1 MPFTRFDL
9 SALLISIPAILLCL
23 TVHEMAHGY
32 AAYLL
37 GDATAK
43 YDGRLSFNP
52 LRHIDPIGFLCL
64 IVAGFG
70 WAKPVMVDPR
80 NFKKPRRD
88 MAIVAAAGP
97 VSNFV
102 LAFFLIMAW
111 LLLTLSSNDILQ
123 AAAQFFLVSASM
135 SIGLGVFNL
144 IPIPPLDGSKVLLPV
159 LPNRVIGFFY
169 RYERYIQIGMLLLL
183 WFGKLDYPLAVASQF
198 IATRLVSVALLIL
211 SVFGV

>member
-1 MPFTRFDL
+1 MPFTRFNL
-9 SALLISIPAILLCL
+9 STLLVSIPAILLCL

-43 YDGRLSFNP
+43 HDGRLSFNP

-64 IVAGFG
+64 LVAGFG

-97 VSNFV
+97 LSNFL
-102 LAFFLIMAW
+102 LAF
-111 LLLTLSSNDILQ
+111 LLTILWLALSLLSNGVLL
-123 AAAQFFLVSASM
+123 AAAQFFAVAASM

-159 LPNRVIGFFY
+159 LPSSVINFFY
-169 RYERYIQIGMLLLL
+169 RYERYIQVGMLLLL
-183 WFGKLDYPLAVASQF
+183 WFGKFDYPLSIASRF
-198 IATRLVSVALLIL
+198 IAVHFIDAAVFIL
-211 SVFGV
+211 SFFGV

>member
-1 MPFTRFDL
+1 MPFTRFNL
-9 SALLISIPAILLCL
+9 STLLVSIPAILLCL

-43 YDGRLSFNP
+43 HDGRLSFNP

-64 IVAGFG
+64 LVAGFG

-97 VSNFV
+97 LSNFL
-102 LAFFLIMAW
+102 LAF
-111 LLLTLSSNDILQ
+111 LLTSLWLALSLTSNGVLL
-123 AAAQFFLVSASM
+123 AAAQFFAVAASM

-159 LPNRVIGFFY
+159 LPSSVINFFY
-169 RYERYIQIGMLLLL
+169 RYERYIQVGMLLLL
-183 WFGKLDYPLAVASQF
+183 WFGKFDYPLSIASRF
-198 IATRLVSVALLIL
+198 IAVHFIDAAVFIL
-211 SVFGV
+211 SFFGV

>member
-1 MPFTRFDL
+1 MPFTRFNL
-9 SALLISIPAILLCL
+9 STLLVSIPAILLCL

-43 YDGRLSFNP
+43 HDGRLSFNP

-64 IVAGFG
+64 LVAGFG

-97 VSNFV
+97 LSNFL
-102 LAFFLIMAW
+102 LAF
-111 LLLTLSSNDILQ
+111 LLTILWLALSLSSNGVLL
-123 AAAQFFLVSASM
+123 AAAQFFAVAASM

-159 LPNRVIGFFY
+159 LPSSVINFFY
-169 RYERYIQIGMLLLL
+169 RYERYIQVGMLLLL
-183 WFGKLDYPLAVASQF
+183 WFGKFDYPLSIASRF
-198 IATRLVSVALLIL
+198 IAVHFIDAAVFIL
-211 SVFGV
+211 SFFGV

>member
-1 MPFTRFDL
+1 MPFTRFNL
-9 SALLISIPAILLCL
+9 STLLVSIPAILLCL

-37 GDATAK
+37 GDAKAK
-43 YDGRLSFNP
+43 HDGRLSFNP

-64 IVAGFG
+64 LVAGFG

-97 VSNFV
+97 LSKFL
-102 LAFFLIMAW
+102 LAF
-111 LLLTLSSNDILQ
+111 LLTILWLALSLSSNGVLL
-123 AAAQFFLVSASM
+123 AAAQFFAVAASM

-159 LPNRVIGFFY
+159 LPSSVINFFY
-169 RYERYIQIGMLLLL
+169 RYERYIQVGMLLLL
-183 WFGKLDYPLAVASQF
+183 WFGKFDYPLSIASRF
-198 IATRLVSVALLIL
+198 IAVHFIDAAVFIL
-211 SVFGV
+211 SCFGV

>member
-1 MPFTRFDL
+1 MPFTRFNL
-9 SALLISIPAILLCL
+9 STLLVSIPAILLCL

-43 YDGRLSFNP
+43 HDGRLSFNP

-64 IVAGFG
+64 LVAGFG

-97 VSNFV
+97 LSNFL
-102 LAFFLIMAW
+102 LAF
-111 LLLTLSSNDILQ
+111 LLTILWLALSLSSNGVLLV
-123 AAAQFFLVSASM
+123 AAQFFAVAASM

-159 LPNRVIGFFY
+159 LPSSVISFFY
-169 RYERYIQIGMLLLL
+169 RYERYIQVGMLLLL
-183 WFGKLDYPLAVASQF
+183 WFGKFDYPLSIASRF
-198 IATRLVSVALLIL
+198 IAVHFIDAAVFIL
-211 SVFGV
+211 SFFGV

>member
-1 MPFTRFDL
+1 MPFTRFNL
-9 SALLISIPAILLCL
+9 STLLVSIPAILLCL

-43 YDGRLSFNP
+43 HDGRLSFNP

-64 IVAGFG
+64 LVAGFG

-97 VSNFV
+97 LSNFL
-102 LAFFLIMAW
+102 LAF
-111 LLLTLSSNDILQ
+111 LLTILWLALSLSSNGVLL
-123 AAAQFFLVSASM
+123 AAAQFFAVAASM

-159 LPNRVIGFFY
+159 LPSSVISFFY
-169 RYERYIQIGMLLLL
+169 RYERYIQVGMLLLL
-183 WFGKLDYPLAVASQF
+183 WFGKFDYPLSISSRF
-198 IATRLVSVALLIL
+198 IAVHFIDAAVFIL
-211 SVFGV
+211 SFFGV

>member
-1 MPFTRFDL
+1 MPFTRFNL
-9 SALLISIPAILLCL
+9 STLLVSIPAILLCL

-43 YDGRLSFNP
+43 HDGRLSFNP

-64 IVAGFG
+64 LVAGFG

-97 VSNFV
+97 LSNFL
-102 LAFFLIMAW
+102 LAF
-111 LLLTLSSNDILQ
+111 LLTILWLALSLTSNGVLL
-123 AAAQFFLVSASM
+123 AAAQFFAVAASM

-159 LPNRVIGFFY
+159 LPSSVINFFY
-169 RYERYIQIGMLLLL
+169 RYERYIQVGMLLLL
-183 WFGKLDYPLAVASQF
+183 WFGKFDYPLSIASRF
-198 IATRLVSVALLIL
+198 IAVHFIDAAVFIL
-211 SVFGV
+211 SFFGV

>member
-1 MPFTRFDL
+1 MPFTRFNL
-9 SALLISIPAILLCL
+9 STLLVSIPAILLCL

-43 YDGRLSFNP
+43 HDGRLSFNP

-64 IVAGFG
+64 LVAGFG

-97 VSNFV
+97 LSNFL
-102 LAFFLIMAW
+102 LAF
-111 LLLTLSSNDILQ
+111 LLTSLWLALSLSSNGVLL
-123 AAAQFFLVSASM
+123 AAAQFFAVAASM

-159 LPNRVIGFFY
+159 LPSSVINFFY
-169 RYERYIQIGMLLLL
+169 RYERYIQVGMLLLL
-183 WFGKLDYPLAVASQF
+183 WFGKFDYPLSIASRF
-198 IATRLVSVALLIL
+198 IAVHFIDAAVFIL
-211 SVFGV
+211 SFFGV

>member
-1 MPFTRFDL
+1 MPFTRFNL
-9 SALLISIPAILLCL
+9 STLLVSIPAILLCL

-43 YDGRLSFNP
+43 HDGRLSFNP

-64 IVAGFG
+64 LVAGFG

-97 VSNFV
+97 LSNFL
-102 LAFFLIMAW
+102 LAF
-111 LLLTLSSNDILQ
+111 LLTILWLALSLSSNGVLL
-123 AAAQFFLVSASM
+123 AAAQFFAVAASM

-159 LPNRVIGFFY
+159 LPSSVISFFY
-169 RYERYIQIGMLLLL
+169 RYERYIQVGMLLLL
-183 WFGKLDYPLAVASQF
+183 WFGKFDYPLSIASRF
-198 IATRLVSVALLIL
+198 IAVHFIDAAVFIL
-211 SVFGV
+211 SFFGV

>member
-1 MPFTRFDL
+1 MPFTRFNL
-9 SALLISIPAILLCL
+9 STLLVSIPAILLCL

-43 YDGRLSFNP
+43 HDGRLSFNP

-64 IVAGFG
+64 LVAGFG

-97 VSNFV
+97 LSNFL
-102 LAFFLIMAW
+102 LAF
-111 LLLTLSSNDILQ
+111 LLTILWLALSLLSNGVLL
-123 AAAQFFLVSASM
+123 AAAQFFAVAASM

-159 LPNRVIGFFY
+159 LPSSVISFFY
-169 RYERYIQIGMLLLL
+169 RYERYIQVGMLLLL
-183 WFGKLDYPLAVASQF
+183 WFGKFDYPLSIASRF
-198 IATRLVSVALLIL
+198 IAVHFIDAAVFIL
-211 SVFGV
+211 SFFGV